1 MSEGRAARAPVL
13 VTPPAPTGLRIGLF
27 GGSFNPAH
35 AGHLH
40 VAETALRRLD
50 LDCVWWL
57 VSPGNPLK
65 SGDGLPPLADR
76 MAQAQEIAR
85 DPRIIVTDI
94 EAQLGTRYTCDLL
107 QALRRERPEP
117 RFVWLM
123 GADNLRDFHNWKNWQ
138 TIAGLV
144 PIAVIDRPGATQAAL
159 ASPTAHWMAKGRLRE
174 EDAAVLAQSVPPAWV
189 FLHGPL
195 VDLSSSAL
203 RKETK
208 PLE

>member
-1 MSEGRAARAPVL
+1 MGHGRAARAPGL
-13 VTPPAPTGLRIGLF
+13 VTPPAPAGLRIGLF

-40 VAETALRRLD
+40 VAETALRRLK
-50 LDCVWWL
+50 LDRVWWL

-65 SGDGLPPLADR
+65 SGTGLPPLAER

-94 EAQLGTRYTCDLL
+94 EAQLGTRYTYDLL
-107 QALRRERPEP
+107 QALRRERTEAH
-117 RFVWLM
+117 FVWLM
-123 GADNLRDFHNWKNWQ
+123 GADNLRDFHSWKDWQ
-138 TIAGLV
+138 TIAELV

-159 ASPTAHWMAKGRLRE
+159 ASPAAHWMARSRLRE
-174 EDAAVLAQSVPPAWV
+174 EDAALLAQCAPPAWV

-203 RKETK
+203 REGSKTLK
-208 PLE
+208 